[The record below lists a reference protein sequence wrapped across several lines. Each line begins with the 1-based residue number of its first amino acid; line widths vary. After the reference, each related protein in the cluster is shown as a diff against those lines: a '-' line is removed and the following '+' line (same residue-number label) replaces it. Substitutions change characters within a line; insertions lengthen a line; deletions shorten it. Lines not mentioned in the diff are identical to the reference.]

1 MAFVV
6 VYDACALYGNTVRN
20 LLIRLAQAHMVQAKW
35 TDRILD
41 ELDRALGEKR
51 GIPPEKLARLRTLV
65 NASVADC
72 LVAGYEPLI
81 DGLKLPDPDDRH
93 VLAAAIKA
101 GAQVIVTA
109 NLADFPEEY
118 LAQWGIEARGLD
130 DFVLDLIGINDRVVH
145 ACVQQIVDERSN
157 PPETFDEVL
166 GQLERAGLIETAAV
180 LHAGRIG

>member
-20 LLIRLAQAHMVQAKW
+20 LLIRL
-35 TDRILD
+35 
-41 ELDRALGEKR
+41 
-51 GIPPEKLARLRTLV
+51 
-65 NASVADC
+65 
-72 LVAGYEPLI
+72 
-81 DGLKLPDPDDRH
+81 DPDDRH

-109 NLADFPEEY
+109 DLADFPGEY

-130 DFVLDLIGINDRVVH
+130 DFVLDFIGINDRVVH

-157 PPETFDEVL
+157 PPETF
-166 GQLERAGLIETAAV
+166 
-180 LHAGRIG
+180 